1 MVYKKAGL
9 SLWIVEWLS
18 LEGTLRCR
26 LVLHPACLWAG
37 SPTASKAPPCSVHQ
51 ILEMKFPSGTN
62 GTSHPWNIKPTPTK
76 GLLTFQC
83 LMVPHESAMHSTFR
97 LMSPSAYSDFF
108 FFFFFVTC
116 AKYWCDQE
124 SFELYALREERWRN
138 VLKSKSGSQL
148 HFKRTSFLYK
158 YYTKGI
164 TLFLPHPSAAPAQTF
179 TVWQFVSDLHCS
191 YSVLPSLRVIP
202 YTTSPLKQQLSNA
215 ARGRE
220 PLSGDVTDSPGR

>member
-1 MVYKKAGL
+1 MSSGPTPRL
-9 SLWIVEWLS
+9 SLSRVTYSQQSSPL
-18 LEGTLRCR
+18 LRTSDFRNEVSFWHKWNQPSMEHKANTNQGLADLPVSYGAPWKCYAQH
-26 LVLHPACLWAG
+26 LQINEPFCLQW
-37 SPTASKAPPCSVHQ
+37 
-51 ILEMKFPSGTN
+51 
-62 GTSHPWNIKPTPTK
+62 
-76 GLLTFQC
+76 
-83 LMVPHESAMHSTFR
+83 
-97 LMSPSAYSDFF
+97 FF

-191 YSVLPSLRVIP
+191 YSALPSLRVIP